1 MTDAPLR
8 AALTEVFKGH
18 EWIDFDWNGW
28 RERARQALATPPVV
42 VTNMVPA
49 EYAQCSACY
58 GVIEIGW
65 QFCPRCSADVTHI
78 TRTEPAI

>member
-8 AALTEVFKGH
+8 KALTEVFQGH

-42 VTNMVPA
+42 ATSDVDDEFVP
-49 EYAQCSACY
+49 QP
-58 GVIEIGW
+58 
-65 QFCPRCSADVTHI
+65 PRN
-78 TRTEPAI
+78 PQ